1 MTARLTAGRWQLKL
15 RKGDVARVEPIR
27 VLFVNHTAK
36 AGGGELA
43 LRLLVRHLDR
53 KLVQPQI
60 VLFED
65 GPIAEMLREEAQVH
79 ILPLAAEIQER
90 RKDSLDTIRIRDL
103 LQLSALPSFIVR
115 LSRMMER
122 LEVDVVHT
130 NSLKAD
136 ILGGIAARL
145 ARKRVVWHV
154 RDRITEDYLPSATVR
169 AFRQLARLIP
179 HAIIANS
186 HSTLDTL
193 RGPACA
199 SPRARRDSITV
210 AHDGFDFAEL
220 PAPEETSQS
229 DLVVGLVGRISPW
242 KGQDVF
248 LRAIHRIHLEFPGA
262 RFHIIGSALFGEK
275 AYADRLRTLCSELGL
290 DACVDFCGFVRDIQ
304 KHISTLDI
312 VVHASTIPEPFGQ
325 VIIEG
330 MAAGKPIIATR
341 GGGAAEIVVDGVSG
355 LLVSMND
362 SEALASALRSL
373 IADASLRTRLGVGGR
388 RRVEDAFR
396 IEFTAAKVG
405 RVYSELCAR

>member
-1 MTARLTAGRWQLKL
+1 M
-15 RKGDVARVEPIR
+15 EPIR

-36 AGGGELA
+36 TGGGELA
-43 LRLLVRHLDR
+43 LRLLIRHLDR
-53 KLVQPQI
+53 DFVQPLI

-65 GPIAEMLREEAQVH
+65 GPIAEMLREDAEVH
-79 ILPLAAEIQER
+79 IFPLAAEIQER
-90 RKDSLDTIRIRDL
+90 RKETLGGIKIGDL
-103 LQLSALPSFIVR
+103 PHLFALPAFIVR
-115 LSRMMER
+115 LSRLIDL

-169 AFRQLARLIP
+169 WFRHLARFIP

-186 HSTLDTL
+186 HSTLDSL
-193 RGPACA
+193 RMPNSA
-199 SPRARRDSITV
+199 SPRAHPNSITV
-210 AHDGFDFAEL
+210 AHDGFDFADL
-220 PAPEETSQS
+220 PQPEEASGS
-229 DLVVGLVGRISPW
+229 SLVVGLVGRISPW

-248 LRAIHRIHLEFPGA
+248 LRAIHRIHQDFPGT

-275 AYADRLRTLCSELGL
+275 AYADYVRTLCSEFGL
-290 DACVDFCGFVRDIQ
+290 DACVEFCGFVRDIQ
-304 KHISTLDI
+304 KHISTLD
-312 VVHASTIPEPFGQ
+312 VMVHASTIPEPFGQ

-355 LLVSMND
+355 LLVPMND

-373 IADASLRTRLGVGGR
+373 ITDASLRTRLGAGGR
-388 RRVEDAFR
+388 RRVEEAFR
-396 IEFTAAKVG
+396 IEFTAAKVSQ
-405 RVYSELCAR
+405 VYSELCAR